1 MSLFDF
7 FRRRNENKGGQRQS
21 SADEA
26 SHKETS
32 RNCGTNTGQLSAGE
46 LKEAVETLSG
56 LSRVFRSS
64 GSLVGGRNEKMGVT
78 MLSYAGIL
86 GYLYEEEYRYGDFSG
101 IAEGELLSHY
111 RLVRIA
117 MSDAAHRERT
127 LKELADNWSDVLLT
141 ILLLRAEGAE
151 TGRKLDAMEPA
162 ISQVTVVFERL
173 SGKKCRKP
181 EDHSAVDGG
190 EDEYAAMVRG
200 ASSNPFNITCDPRLQ
215 RALPFPDI
223 SGVMAGELQRAY
235 SSLDPR
241 RLTFRSASSIISG
254 YFENMVS
261 SYYRNAGCVPVNAL
275 NQIIEQVYKA
285 TQLTGFSTWVPSFD
299 EFKRGCYVH
308 ILSR

>member
-7 FRRRNENKGGQRQS
+7 FKRGKENKGGQRQS
-21 SADEA
+21 SADEVR
-26 SHKETS
+26 HKETN
-32 RNCGTNTGQLSAGE
+32 RNGGAHPCPLSAGE

-56 LSRVFRSS
+56 LSRIFRSS

-101 IAEGELLSHY
+101 IADGELLSHY

-117 MSDAAHRERT
+117 MSDAAHRENT

-141 ILLLRAEGAE
+141 ILLLRVEGAG
-151 TGRKLDAMEPA
+151 TGRMLDAMEPA
-162 ISQVTVVFERL
+162 ISQVTSVFERL

-181 EDHSAVDGG
+181 ENHSAVDGG
-190 EDEYAAMVRG
+190 EEEYADMVRG
-200 ASSNPFNITCDPRLQ
+200 AVSNPYNITFDPRLQ
-215 RALPFPDI
+215 RAVPFPDI
-223 SGVMAGELQRAY
+223 SNVMAGELQRTY

-241 RLTFRSASSIISG
+241 RLTIRAASSIISG
-254 YFENMVS
+254 YFENLVG

-285 TQLTGFSTWVPSFD
+285 SQLTGFRTWVPSFD